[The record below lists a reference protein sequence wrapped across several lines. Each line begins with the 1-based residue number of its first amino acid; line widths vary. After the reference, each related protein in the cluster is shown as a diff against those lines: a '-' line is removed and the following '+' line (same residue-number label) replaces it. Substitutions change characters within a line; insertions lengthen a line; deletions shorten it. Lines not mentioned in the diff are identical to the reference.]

1 MQLPSP
7 IGTVYVS
14 QPVVRFLHGASM
26 NVRNGVIIT
35 MNPID
40 DGYLLLDVVLNVWSA
55 PREYNDARVTRPR
68 KVHEYSKECARGY
81 QQ

>member
-40 DGYLLLDVVLNVWSA
+40 DGYLLLDVVLNV
-55 PREYNDARVTRPR
+55 
-68 KVHEYSKECARGY
+68 
-81 QQ
+81 